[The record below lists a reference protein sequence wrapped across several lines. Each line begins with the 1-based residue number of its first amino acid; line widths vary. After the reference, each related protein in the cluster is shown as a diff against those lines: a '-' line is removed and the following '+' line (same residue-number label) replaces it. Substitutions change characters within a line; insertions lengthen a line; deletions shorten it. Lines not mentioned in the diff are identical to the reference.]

1 VTLISFAGSPH
12 GGSHKLLPE
21 WRSQPRI
28 TPVLIIDHSIVGS
41 AIGAWWYF
49 HDSTGIE
56 SHFIIRGRR
65 SGSADGHI
73 WQLMDTDRQADA
85 NLQANNKA
93 ISIETED
100 DGDPDNQPWT
110 TAQLQSLIWLHNKLA
125 SLYPTIRRREATD
138 CDGPGLGYHS
148 KLGAPSCW
156 TPVVGKLL
164 AVDTPIPTPE
174 GLRPLHE
181 ITVGAT
187 VFDERGEPC
196 RVTGVYDD
204 MPERAWRLRFDDG
217 LEVLAGGE
225 HQWVTITRGQRK
237 GYFRRDR
244 PRDLGRGPR
253 PEGYPLDWA
262 RWGAVRDTDEI
273 ASTLREPDGGYRHT
287 IPVARPLRLAQQDLP
302 VDPYLLGT
310 WLGDG
315 GERDGVISATFDPD
329 DVLACDAEFIGGQ
342 LRELGVLG
350 RKHVPGRYLLG
361 SAEQRLAL
369 LQGLMDSDG
378 SASDRSHVEFTST
391 SEELA
396 EVVVWL
402 ASSLGQRVRKGK
414 GEATLRGVS
423 FGPKYRVGWS
433 PTIPVFRLPRK
444 LARLRTVPSVRS
456 QSRVIVACEPA
467 PIQPMRCLTVDSPN
481 SVYLITDRCL
491 PTHNTCP
498 GKPVRVRQWQQT
510 LLPAFLH
517 PEEELSMADV
527 QTILNRL
534 DDMSR
539 LIRVGDRAGG
549 PADTHDFS
557 SLEGV
562 GRQVAELEKLT
573 RLLWYGDR
581 SGGAFDTHDHMSVEG
596 LHRRVQDLRIDVDYL
611 KVAVAAIAEA
621 TGATLPPPPPT

>member
-1 VTLISFAGSPH
+1 MTLISFAGSPH

-21 WRSQPRI
+21 WQSQPRI

-49 HDSTGIE
+49 HDTTGIE

-73 WQLMDTDRQADA
+73 WQLMDTDRRADA
-85 NLQANNKA
+85 NWQANNKA

-100 DGDPDNQPWT
+100 DGDPDTQPWT

-138 CDGPGLGYHS
+138 CDGPGLGFHS

-156 TPVVGKLL
+156 TPVAGKLL
-164 AVDTPIPTPE
+164 AMDTPIPTPD
-174 GLRPLHE
+174 GLRPLHK

-196 RVTGVYDD
+196 RVTDVYDD
-204 MPERAWRLRFDDG
+204 LPQRAWRLRFEDD

-244 PRDLGRGPR
+244 PRDLRRGPR

-262 RWGAVRDTDEI
+262 QWGAVRDTDEI
-273 ASTLREPDGGYRHT
+273 ASTLRESDGGHRHT
-287 IPVARPLRLAQQDLP
+287 IPAAGELHLAHQNLP
-302 VDPYLLGT
+302 VDPYLFGV

-315 GERDGVISATFDPD
+315 GDTLGIEGR
-329 DVLACDAEFIGGQ
+329 
-342 LRELGVLG
+342 LRELGVPG
-350 RKHVPGRYLLG
+350 REQVPGRYLLG

-369 LQGLMDSDG
+369 LQGLMDTNGSPSDH
-378 SASDRSHVEFTST
+378 RHVEFVST
-391 SEELA
+391 SEEVA
-396 EVVVWL
+396 DAVVWL

-414 GEATLRGVS
+414 GEATSRGVS
-423 FGPKYRVGWS
+423 SGPTYRAGWS

-444 LARLRTVPSVRS
+444 LAKLRTMPSVRS
-456 QSRVIVACEPA
+456 QSRAIVACEPA

-481 SVYLITDRCL
+481 SMYLITDRCL

-498 GKPVRVRQWQQT
+498 GRPVRVRQWRQT
-510 LLPAFLH
+510 LLPAFLG

-549 PADTHDFS
+549 APDTHDYS
-557 SLEGV
+557 SLEGI
-562 GRQVAELEKLT
+562 GRQVAELERLT
-573 RLLWYGDR
+573 RQLYYGDR
-581 SGGAFDTHDHMSVEG
+581 AGGAPDTHDHLSVEG
-596 LHRRVQDLRIDVDYL
+596 LHQRIQGLQSDVDFL
-611 KVAVAAIAEA
+611 KAAVEAIAEA
-621 TGATLPPPPPT
+621 TGATLPTQT